1 MHCGLACPPQSKAAP
16 HRAPRWGA
24 VFTRL
29 LLPHQ
34 MADAL
39 PSQLTVLAGSRP
51 GYLTDDGLLVLQRRA
66 STSNLE
72 ASILGRAGLTL
83 GPAPESRWKIERS
96 HLNGRD
102 SVEAP
107 DLQTALR
114 LAAEFATRFAGV
126 DVRIAEFVAAYMY
139 GESGV
144 LSLADRIISPLR
156 YEPSTD
162 TVRVAGTNVCVAVFT
177 DGRFSQARVFKDRA
191 GADLWPYIEKALA
204 VGFHTFD
211 AARGDDHCKRRL
223 TWLAG
228 AQYLAEATGPTRCGV
243 LNPDMTR

>member
-1 MHCGLACPPQSKAAP
+1 
-16 HRAPRWGA
+16 
-24 VFTRL
+24 
-29 LLPHQ
+29 

-39 PSQLTVLAGSRP
+39 PSQITVLAGSRP

-83 GPAPESRWKIERS
+83 GPAPDSRWRLERS
-96 HLNGRD
+96 HLKRRD

-114 LAAEFATRFAGV
+114 LAAEFATPFAGV
-126 DVRIAEFVAAYMY
+126 DVRTAEFVAAYMY

-162 TVRVAGTNVCVAVFT
+162 TVRLAGTNVCVAVFT
-177 DGRFSQARVFKDRA
+177 DGRFSRARVFKEDRA
-191 GADLWPYIEKALA
+191 GADLWPYVEKALA

-211 AARGDDHCKRRL
+211 VARGDDHCKRRL

-228 AQYLAEATGPTRCGV
+228 ALYLDEASGPTRCGV